1 MGSEVAGNTVR
12 GQPQPLLARWGDGVW
27 AGGGRIVRGGKDGEG
42 FFVRGT
48 PKSPL
53 RLLGPDSGKTKLQ
66 LQKRIERNAGF

>member
-42 FFVRGT
+42 FASEA
-48 PKSPL
+48 PEESSAS
-53 RLLGPDSGKTKLQ
+53 SGS
-66 LQKRIERNAGF
+66 